1 MKRIAQAFLKPG
13 RGRDTGMPAPA
24 GPESAPSHLIHLVP
38 VGIIMLLALIAV
50 SHPEKASD
58 VRLLFDAHDIGV
70 YFRSSR
76 WVVGEGRLYR
86 EVSSEYPL
94 LANLIFAV
102 WRYVGSWVGPGKVP
116 FAYAWVLS
124 AALVYIWAVYCVAY
138 NTSRL
143 ATLAWLAPA
152 PIYFALFRYDIYP
165 AAATLLAMLAI
176 RRTSFLEAAFFL
188 GIAAA
193 LKGYALFLLPAFCVF
208 VLYQRGLRTA
218 MSCGLIALAPMAVCL
233 LAALAFSG
241 WTGMIEPFAQ
251 QTERKFNGESFYDA
265 VNFVLGI
272 RLTAQDIPLL
282 PHALQL
288 SCALI
293 AAATRPRNFQDLVN
307 AFLFALLGFLTFSPF
322 YSPQFVLWILPV
334 AAFSDSR
341 AMLILALILS
351 WVTYAYFPL
360 AYDLDR
366 RGDGLK
372 VAVTAVT
379 AIRLAMMAL
388 SVSAWHKSRGA
399 RRHATSG
406 SGAI

>member
-1 MKRIAQAFLKPG
+1 
-13 RGRDTGMPAPA
+13 MPAP
-24 GPESAPSHLIHLVP
+24 GPESAPSPLIHLVP
-38 VGIIMLLALIAV
+38 AAVIILALIAV
-50 SHPEKASD
+50 SNPEKVSGI
-58 VRLLFDAHDIGV
+58 RLLFDPHDIGV

-86 EVSSEYPL
+86 EVPSEYPL
-94 LANLIFAV
+94 LANLIFAAS
-102 WRYVGSWVGPGKVP
+102 RYVGSWVDPGKVA
-116 FAYAWVLS
+116 FEYAWVLS

-138 NTSRL
+138 NTSLL

-176 RRTSFLEAAFFL
+176 RRASFSEAAFFL
-188 GIAAA
+188 GVAAA

-218 MSCGLIALAPMAVCL
+218 ITCGLIALAPLIVCL

-241 WTGMIEPFAQ
+241 WTGMMEPFTRQ
-251 QTERKFNGESFYDA
+251 SGRKFNGESLYDV
-265 VNFVLGI
+265 VNFLLGT
-272 RLTAQDIPLL
+272 RLKANDVPLL
-282 PHALQL
+282 PQALQV

-293 AAATRPRNFQDLVN
+293 AAAMRPRNFQDLVN
-307 AFLFALLGFLTFSPF
+307 AFLFALLGFLIFSPF
-322 YSPQFVLWILPV
+322 HSPQFVLWILPV
-334 AAFSDSR
+334 VAFSDSR
-341 AMLILALILS
+341 VMLILALILS
-351 WVTYAYFPL
+351 WVTYVYFPV
-360 AYDLDR
+360 AYDLGR

-388 SVSAWHKSRGA
+388 TVNAWRNSQGE
-399 RRHATSG
+399 RRQAPSG
-406 SGAI
+406 FG